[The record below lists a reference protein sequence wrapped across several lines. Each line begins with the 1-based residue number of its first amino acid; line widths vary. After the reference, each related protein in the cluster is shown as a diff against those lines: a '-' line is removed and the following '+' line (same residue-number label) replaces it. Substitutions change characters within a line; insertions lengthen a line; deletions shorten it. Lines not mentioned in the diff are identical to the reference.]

1 MDCVHE
7 DAIYSLRANS
17 IYIAKCPLNGG
28 KPGTAILINRFRM
41 NSPDCSLV
49 SVSTDLSTYP
59 KLMSAYHQATA
70 ILKTAFLTGADSA
83 TRTPGMWASSGMT
96 AQNQPGRMRKTS
108 PEVAPS

>member
-28 KPGTAILINRFRM
+28 KPGTAILINRFSV
-41 NSPDCSLV
+41 NSPDCFLASMRAKP
-49 SVSTDLSTYP
+49 SIYP
-59 KLMSAYHQATA
+59 KLMSACHQATA

-96 AQNQPGRMRKTS
+96 AQNQPGRIRKAS